1 MSDAAGAGVV
11 AASLAGLVLVVSV
24 PPASRLGGESR
35 RKIVHVGMGLVGA
48 SFGWLFDSP
57 LSVTGVA
64 AAAAVLFWVVR
75 WRPARRFVPR
85 SRRLSRRM
93 LGGLRRSGSQSHGE
107 IYFAAGVAA
116 AYWIAWFGDAPPQ
129 VHAAAVLML
138 ALPDAAAAAVGRRVG
153 GVRLATGKTL
163 AGSAAFFATA
173 DHRAARRRRR
183 LCQCRRLRCC
193 SPPPSAATLA
203 ELLGR
208 RGGDNLLVPA
218 AAAAVVL
225 DRGSVRLTRRPRRRR

>member
-1 MSDAAGAGVV
+1 MNAAAGAGVV
-11 AASLAGLVLVVSV
+11 AAALAGLVLVVSV

-75 WRPARRFVPR
+75 WRPARRLVPR

-153 GVRLATGKTL
+153 GPRLAAGKTL

-173 DHRAARRRRR
+173 ITVLLVVAAAFPM
-183 LCQCRRLRCC
+183 
-193 SPPPSAATLA
+193 PPVAVLVAAAVASTFA

-218 AAAAVVL
+218 TAALVLAA
-225 DRGSVRLTRRPRRRR
+225 GT